1 MACSR
6 QLTGT
11 ARFSVFWCLIHCGNQ
26 MRALTAIL
34 IVLLLNVTAVVA
46 QESPATQ
53 PYSDADAYQIYS
65 VLLPH
70 EEAYSFATDAFMIQE
85 SAVSADM
92 SGACLRQADAS
103 RFKDAIAGYN
113 RINKKNWLFQRQFQI
128 DKPYRIVGAKVISAL
143 PDHPQSVVSYVRMS
157 PVGFNRDKTQAIVFV
172 GSSCGGMCGHWRFH
186 FLEKVRGQWSEI
198 PVAMCVGAS

>member
-1 MACSR
+1 
-6 QLTGT
+6 
-11 ARFSVFWCLIHCGNQ
+11 
-26 MRALTAIL
+26 MRALTANL
-34 IVLLLNVTAVVA
+34 IVLLLGVPALVA
-46 QESPATQ
+46 QESPATH
-53 PYSDADAYQIYS
+53 PYDDADAYQIYS

-70 EEAYSFATDAFMIQE
+70 EAAYSFATDALLIQE
-85 SAVSADM
+85 RAVAEDM
-92 SGACLRQADAS
+92 SGACLQQADAS

-143 PDHPQSVVSYVRMS
+143 PDHPQSVASYVRMS

-172 GSSCGGMCGHWRFH
+172 GSSCGGLCGHWRFH
-186 FLEKVRGQWSEI
+186 FLEKIHGRWSEI